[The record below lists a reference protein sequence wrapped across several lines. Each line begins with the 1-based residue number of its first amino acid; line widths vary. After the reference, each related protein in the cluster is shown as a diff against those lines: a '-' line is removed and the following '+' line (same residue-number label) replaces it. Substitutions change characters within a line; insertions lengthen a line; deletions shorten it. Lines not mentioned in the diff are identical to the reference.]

1 MAANCPECDAKV
13 PLTDD
18 VQTSEALACPECGES
33 LEVASIDPVVL
44 TLAPPQDEDWG
55 E

>member
-18 VQTSEALACPECGES
+18 VQQAELQTCPECGES
-33 LEVASIDPVVL
+33 LEVASVDPVVL

>member
-1 MAANCPECDAKV
+1 MAATCPECDADV

-18 VQTSEALACPECGES
+18 VQEAEVQTCPECGEA
-33 LEVASIDPVVL
+33 LEVASVNPVVL
-44 TLAPPQDEDWG
+44 ALAPPQEEDWG